1 MLWPKQAFLRCKL
14 RRGSVALLVALCL
27 VGFVGVAAIALDG
40 GVLVDKRR
48 HVQAAAD
55 AAALAAAVDMYQT
68 YPKNSGMDVL
78 KTAYQSALTT
88 AAAMGFTN
96 DGANS
101 VVTVNIPPLS
111 GPFISQAGYA
121 EVIVQWNQNRSFS
134 KIFGSGTIPVTARA
148 VAAGKWAPFN
158 NGIIVLHP
166 TAPQA
171 LYANGNGTTRV
182 QGANIIVDSN
192 NTQAAVTVGNS
203 VVSDAGKTV
212 AITGSNP
219 GYSGNFQG
227 TVLTGQQPTP
237 DPLAYLPA
245 PDPSTMTTQSNPGG
259 TTVTLYPGR
268 YLGGLTFAGQQSVTM
283 QPGIYYMDGGS
294 FSFSGQG
301 NLSATGVMIY
311 STQGISITGQGTVTW
326 SPPTSGIYT
335 GISYFQS
342 RTSTT
347 TSLITGNGK
356 FNITGTMYVPDA
368 LIQLQGNGDA
378 SIASQ
383 VVALLM
389 SSGGNGTTNIV
400 WNGPPS
406 GRMRVMQ
413 LVE

>member
-1 MLWPKQAFLRCKL
+1 
-14 RRGSVALLVALCL
+14 
-27 VGFVGVAAIALDG
+27 
-40 GVLVDKRR
+40 
-48 HVQAAAD
+48 
-55 AAALAAAVDMYQT
+55 
-68 YPKNSGMDVL
+68 
-78 KTAYQSALTT
+78 
-88 AAAMGFTN
+88 
-96 DGANS
+96 
-101 VVTVNIPPLS
+101 
-111 GPFISQAGYA
+111 
-121 EVIVQWNQNRSFS
+121 
-134 KIFGSGTIPVTARA
+134 
-148 VAAGKWAPFN
+148 
-158 NGIIVLHP
+158 
-166 TAPQA
+166 
-171 LYANGNGTTRV
+171 
-182 QGANIIVDSN
+182 
-192 NTQAAVTVGNS
+192 
-203 VVSDAGKTV
+203 
-212 AITGSNP
+212 
-219 GYSGNFQG
+219 
-227 TVLTGQQPTP
+227 VLTGQQPTP

-311 STQGISITGQGTVTW
+311 STQGISITGQGSVTW

-400 WNGPPS
+400 WNGPPT